1 MKNHLKNLYGII
13 KSLITEKSCQQKP
26 KFTYSFDKVAK
37 IKKTLNISS
46 LLEIKPIKGP
56 LDEVVCRI
64 KDTYL
69 ISRIKKSNSKG
80 KCNVEQIGKMEAYP
94 DFVYDPTFYPNA
106 QNYTSFY
113 IAELKTFPQKI
124 GTGKKLIEIA
134 KTESFKRNCGG
145 KIHII
150 SFNAESPPHK
160 FYRKLGF
167 NSPNKGRLQ
176 ITDECIKEKK
186 DLPPSLNL
194 KSMNFYLPIPKTT
207 PLSRNVAL

>member
-13 KSLITEKSCQQKP
+13 KSLITERNCQQKP
-26 KFTYSFDKVAK
+26 KFTYSFDKVAE
-37 IKKTLNISS
+37 IKKTLNIAS
-46 LLEIKPIKGP
+46 LLEIKPINSP

-80 KCNVEQIGKMEAYP
+80 KYTVEQIGKMEAFP
-94 DFVYDPTFYPNA
+94 NFVCHQGFYPNT

-113 IAELKTFPQKI
+113 IAELKTFPQRI
-124 GTGKKLIEIA
+124 GTGSKLIEIA

-150 SFNAESPPHK
+150 SYNENSPPHK
-160 FYRKLGF
+160 FYRKLSF
-167 NSPNKGRLQ
+167 DTQNKEKLQ
-176 ITDECIKEKK
+176 ITDECIKNKK
-186 DLPPSLNL
+186 DLPPSLHR
-194 KSMNFYLPIPKTT
+194 KSMHFYLPIPKTT
-207 PLSRNVAL
+207 PPGGNVAL